1 MKKPIQITIP
11 IPCHEN
17 WQQMTV
23 IDKGKFCASCE
34 KKVFDFTNSSDREIA
49 SVLKKTNNSCGR
61 FRSSQLNRDLIV
73 PTEKSTLWIAASAA
87 VISFLTIGTN
97 RVLAQEPVTTEQEPV
112 QQKPYMTGKSTT
124 TPITIKG
131 IVLDS
136 NKMSIPGVNIL
147 NMKTDIEIQSDFD
160 GLFSIEAH
168 KGDMLEISFLNMI
181 GQEII
186 IRDDSNLEIILID
199 EENFEPIYVGGVTPM
214 KQRTFFGRIFHSIGN
229 IFK

>member
-11 IPCHEN
+11 TPCHEN
-17 WQQMTV
+17 WQQMTPV
-23 IDKGKFCASCE
+23 DKGRFCASCQ
-34 KKVFDFTNSSDREIA
+34 KNVIDFTNSSDREIA
-49 SVLKKTNNSCGR
+49 AVLKNSENSCGR
-61 FRSSQLNRDLIV
+61 FKVNQLNRDLIV
-73 PTEKSTLWIAASAA
+73 PKEKSTLWIAASAA

-97 RVLAQEPVTTEQEPV
+97 RLLAQEPVATEQEPV
-112 QQKPYMTGKSTT
+112 QQKPYVTGKSTT
-124 TPITIKG
+124 TLITIKG

-147 NMKTDIEIQSDFD
+147 NMKTGAEIQSDFD
-160 GLFSIEAH
+160 GLFSIEAR

-199 EENFEPIYVGGVTPM
+199 EENLEPIYVGGVTPM
-214 KQRTFFGRIFHSIGN
+214 KQRTFFGRVFHTIGN
-229 IFK
+229 IFR